1 MTTSPK
7 IESSDL
13 SIEQMYK
20 DFYIVPPYQ
29 REYVWSDVD
38 VQDVSTTVSR
48 LGYGEHAAVELA
60 DTGWGEGE
68 AAGRTALG
76 SVDL

>member
-1 MTTSPK
+1 M
-7 IESSDL
+7 
-13 SIEQMYK
+13 
-20 DFYIVPPYQ
+20 PPYQ